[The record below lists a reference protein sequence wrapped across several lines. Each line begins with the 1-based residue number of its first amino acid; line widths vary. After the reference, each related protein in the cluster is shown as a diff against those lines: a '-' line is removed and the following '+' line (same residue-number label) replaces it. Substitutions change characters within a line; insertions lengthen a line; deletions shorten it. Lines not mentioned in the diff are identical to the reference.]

1 MEIFLAFLLLI
12 VGFVLLVKGAD
23 FFVDG
28 ASNISKYLKI
38 PTLIIG
44 LTVVAFGTSLPEA
57 AVSVTS
63 AIQNVDDVSLGN
75 VIGSNIFNLLLIL
88 GISALISPVFVDKQI
103 FKRDLPYSI
112 LGALL
117 LIAALYLLHQN
128 DNPALVRLEGVIL
141 LIFFS
146 FYMFATIRTALKEQ
160 NIETYKNDDEKEEN
174 NKPTLSKSRSTIY
187 VCLGLIGIVLG
198 GILVTDSARKIALEL
213 GMSEWLVGL
222 TIVSLGTSLPEL
234 VTSVVAAIKKENDIA
249 VGNVVGSNIFN
260 IFFVLGLSSL
270 VSPISFPKDVLYDLI
285 FLIVGSLILLAFV
298 FFRKGK
304 LGRIEGGLLTLMYIG
319 YFVYIILRDLR

>member
-1 MEIFLAFLLLI
+1 MEIFLAVLLLI

-28 ASNISKYLKI
+28 ASNISKYLKV

-63 AIQNVDDVSLGN
+63 AIKNIDDVSLGN
-75 VIGSNIFNLLLIL
+75 IIGSNNFNLLLIL

-103 FKRDLPYSI
+103 IKRDLPYSI

-117 LIAALYLLHQN
+117 LIVALYLLHQGS
-128 DNPALVRLEGVIL
+128 NPALVRIEGFIL
-141 LIFFS
+141 LVFFS
-146 FYMFATIRTALKEQ
+146 LYMLITIRSALKEH
-160 NIETYKNDDEKEEN
+160 NLETYKDGDEKEEN
-174 NKPTLSKSRSTIY
+174 NEPTLSKQRSIIY
-187 VCLGLIGIVLG
+187 VFLGLVGIVLG

-222 TIVSLGTSLPEL
+222 TIVSIVTSLPEL

-270 VSPISFPKDVLYDLI
+270 ISPISFTSQVLFDLI
-285 FLIVGSLILLAFV
+285 FLIIGSTILLAFV

-319 YFVYIILRDLR
+319 YFVYIILRDLQ

>member
-1 MEIFLAFLLLI
+1 MEIFLAILLLI

-75 VIGSNIFNLLLIL
+75 IVGSNIFNLLLIL

-103 FKRDLPYSI
+103 IKRDLPYSI

-117 LIAALYLLHQN
+117 LVIALYVLHQN
-128 DNPALVRLEGVIL
+128 NNPALVRLEGFIL

-146 FYMFATIRTALKEQ
+146 FYMFITVRSALKEH
-160 NIETYKNDDEKEEN
+160 NLDTYKNGEKEEN
-174 NKPTLSKSRSTIY
+174 NKPTLSKSKSTLY
-187 VCLGLIGIVLG
+187 VFLGLIGIVLG
-198 GILVTDSARKIALEL
+198 GILVTDSARKIALAL
-213 GMSEWLVGL
+213 GISEWLVGL
-222 TIVSLGTSLPEL
+222 TVVSLGTSLPEL
-234 VTSVVAAIKKENDIA
+234 VTSVIAAIKKENDIA

-270 VSPISFPKDVLYDLI
+270 ISPISFTSQVLFDLI
-285 FLIVGSLILLAFV
+285 FLIVGSMILLTFV

-304 LGRIEGGLLTLMYIG
+304 LGQIEGGLLTLMYIG
-319 YFVYIILRDLR
+319 YFAYIILRDLQ

>member
-1 MEIFLAFLLLI
+1 MEIFLAVLLLI

-28 ASNISKYLKI
+28 ASNISKYLKV

-63 AIQNVDDVSLGN
+63 SIKNIDDVSLGN
-75 VIGSNIFNLLLIL
+75 IIGSNIFNLLLIL

-103 FKRDLPYSI
+103 IKRDLPYSI

-117 LIAALYLLHQN
+117 LIVALYLLHLN
-128 DNPALVRLEGVIL
+128 GNPALVRLEGFIL
-141 LIFFS
+141 FVFFS
-146 FYMFATIRTALKEQ
+146 FYMFITIRSALKEH
-160 NIETYKNDDEKEEN
+160 NLETHIENDEKEEN
-174 NKPTLSKSRSTIY
+174 NEPTISKQRAIIY
-187 VCLGLIGIVLG
+187 VLLGLAGIVLG
-198 GILVTDSARKIALEL
+198 GILVTDSARKIALAL

-222 TIVSLGTSLPEL
+222 TIVSIGTSLPEL
-234 VTSVVAAIKKENDIA
+234 VTSVIAAIKKENDIA

-270 VSPISFPKDVLYDLI
+270 ISPISFPKDVLYDLI

-304 LGRIEGGLLTLMYIG
+304 LGRIEGGLLTLMYVG
-319 YFVYIILRDLR
+319 YFIYIILRDFQ